1 MRNVQGYVSFKM
13 LLALLLA
20 FVVALIAAFILSS
33 PLNPIFSLNKF
44 DQNKWLEDVNAGK
57 ENNNLECQRGKMTQ
71 DLIDRV
77 LTTKLSKTDV
87 LNLLG
92 EPTITSKNSLQYTIG
107 WCGFN
112 SDNSIYI
119 EFNSEANAK
128 PDGEYL
134 QKAYLLKR

>member
-1 MRNVQGYVSFKM
+1 MRNIQGYVSFKM
-13 LLALLLA
+13 ILALA
-20 FVVALIAAFILSS
+20 FVFIVALIAAFFLSS
-33 PLNPIFSLNKF
+33 PSNPIFRLNKF
-44 DQNKWLEDVNAGK
+44 DQNKWLEDTDAGK
-57 ENNNLECQRGKMTQ
+57 ETNKLDCQRGKMTQ

-92 EPTITSKNSLQYTIG
+92 EPTITSKNSLQYAIG

>member
-1 MRNVQGYVSFKM
+1 
-13 LLALLLA
+13 
-20 FVVALIAAFILSS
+20 
-33 PLNPIFSLNKF
+33 
-44 DQNKWLEDVNAGK
+44 
-57 ENNNLECQRGKMTQ
+57 MTQ

-92 EPTITSKNSLQYTIG
+92 EPTITSKNSLQYAIG

>member
-1 MRNVQGYVSFKM
+1 MRNIQGYVSFKM
-13 LLALLLA
+13 ILALA
-20 FVVALIAAFILSS
+20 FVFIVALIAAFFLSS
-33 PLNPIFSLNKF
+33 PSNPIFRLNKF
-44 DQNKWLEDVNAGK
+44 DQNKWLEDTDAGK
-57 ENNNLECQRGKMTQ
+57 ETNKLDCQRGKMTQ

-77 LTTKLSKTDV
+77 LTTNLSKKDV

-92 EPTITSKNSLQYTIG
+92 EPTVTSKKSLQYAIG